1 MNKRLVIL
9 LAAYCGLNSPV
20 QALPEVIDN
29 SAYPPSAAAAANN
42 IAPSPSTSSLMEM
55 TGRLEQLQTEVQQ
68 LTGKVEEQANTIA
81 ELKKQQKARLGDVED
96 RLQSLEGKGTSG
108 ASADTPAPVSEALAS
123 DASAPA
129 PAAEPASPRAADTPR
144 TPIDATP
151 PAAAP
156 VPAAP
161 VAKTPAPVVS
171 DTENAAY
178 KSAYLALRSGH
189 TDDAISG
196 FNNYLTTYP
205 NSGLAGNA
213 QYWLG
218 EAYLVKKDPTA
229 AKQAFSNVGKN
240 YPNSAKQADALYML
254 GKIELDQNHPDKAR
268 DYLTQVTSQYPNTTA
283 ARAATKKLLT
293 LNISQ

>member
-108 ASADTPAPVSEALAS
+108 ASADTPAPEAPAS
-123 DASAPA
+123 DVGTSA
-129 PAAEPASPRAADTPR
+129 PAAEPAPPHVADTPR

-171 DTENAAY
+171 DAENAAY

-189 TDDAISG
+189 TDEAISG

-218 EAYLVKKDPTA
+218 EAYLVKKDPET
-229 AKQAFSNVGKN
+229 AKQAFSNVGKS

-254 GKIELDQNHPDKAR
+254 GKIELDQNHTDKAR